1 VDALSDVITS
11 LRTGRAHYARSTR
24 PAGWAVRHQPFAGAG
39 FHLVLEGSCWVSG
52 PTMAPTALGAGDLVF
67 LPGGSEHVLA
77 TDRAALSTEVPAVKL
92 IDVRSTA
99 DEPRHNDQDEVRD
112 AAGPTVILCGA
123 YLMEQTASHPMLA
136 ELPQTLL
143 IRSTVGRHRSLRAVI
158 GLLADE
164 LDKPQ
169 SGGDAIIPALLDAL
183 LLYVLRSWFAE
194 QSERHPDTGWAGAL
208 ADPAIGS
215 VLRAMH
221 ADCARP
227 WTITELST
235 LAGLSRATLA
245 RRFTAMIGQPPLT
258 YLTWWRMTVAA
269 RLLAGS
275 QLTVAAVARSTGYT
289 SEFAFAHAFKRAY
302 GLPPG
307 RYQRKRP
314 SGDGRPSASAGP
326 RSR

>member
-1 VDALSDVITS
+1 MDALSDVITS

-24 PAGWAVRHQPFAGAG
+24 PAGWAVRHPPFAGAG
-39 FHLVLEGSCWVSG
+39 FHLVLEGSCWVGG

-67 LPGGSEHVLA
+67 LPGGGEHVLA
-77 TDRAALSTEVPAVKL
+77 ADRAALGAEIPAVKL
-92 IDVRSTA
+92 TDVRSTP
-99 DEPRHNDQDEVRD
+99 DEPRHQNHDEVHE

-143 IRSTVGRHRSLRAVI
+143 IRSRLGRHPSPPAVI

-169 SGGDAIIPALLDAL
+169 PGGDAIIPALLDAL

-194 QSERHPDTGWAGAL
+194 QFERRPDTGWAAAL

-245 RRFTAMIGQPPLT
+245 RRFIAMIGQPPLT

-269 RLLAGS
+269 RLLAQS
-275 QLTVAAVARSTGYT
+275 QRTVAAVARATGYT

-307 RYQRKRP
+307 RYRGERSSGDQTPP
-314 SGDGRPSASAGP
+314 SGAQDF
-326 RSR
+326 